1 MKAIRRKRVNK
12 RIILVGKGGS
22 GKDHLRKMLE
32 KRGFKYCVSH
42 TSRPMRPNEM
52 DGKDYFFVK
61 EEDLKLDDSNSES
74 FSEYFY
80 EWTKFNGWFYGTSKP
95 EFFSSN
101 LLIMT
106 PSGISKLKKEDRKE
120 SFVIFLDIEESIR
133 RKRLRNRS
141 DADKV
146 ERRIKAD
153 EEDFRNFIDFDFSMR
168 NPKFADQDLD
178 EILKIYK
185 NELH

>member
-1 MKAIRRKRVNK
+1 MNK

-22 GKDHLRKMLE
+22 GKDYLRKMLE
-32 KRGFKYCVSH
+32 KKGFKYCVSH
-42 TSRPMRPNEM
+42 TTRPMRSNEV

-61 EEDLKLDDSNSES
+61 EEDLKNYNLPPES
-74 FSEYFY
+74 FNFNEYFY
-80 EWTKFNGWFYGTSKP
+80 EWTKFNGWFYGTAKS

-106 PSGISKLKKEDRKE
+106 PSGISKLKKKDREE
-120 SFVIFLDIEESIR
+120 SFVIFLDIEESVR
-133 RKRLRNRS
+133 RKRLQTRS

-153 EEDFRNFIDFDFSMR
+153 EDDFVDFIDFDLSIK
-168 NPKFADQDLD
+168 NPKFTEKDL
-178 EILKIYK
+178 EKILKKYK